1 MKKFDLISLPTPK
14 EAKDN
19 KQPNQTADNENLN
32 ATMRMCVDIENY
44 LVEKIKNYAYWE
56 GLTQQEILL
65 QALEFFI
72 KDKTIKDRPDTL
84 KLRKRNGRKRKV

>member
-19 KQPNQTADNENLN
+19 KQPNQIIDQEKLNE
-32 ATMRMCVDIENY
+32 TMRMCVDVKNDLI
-44 LVEKIKNYAYWE
+44 EKIKNYAYWE
-56 GLTQQEILL
+56 GLTQQDILL

-84 KLRKRNGRKRKV
+84 KLRKRNGRKKKA